1 MRDPYHTLGLPKS
14 ASQDDIKRA
23 YRRLV
28 KELHPDLNPGDSIVE
43 QRFKEVS
50 AAYDLLGDKDKR
62 ARFDRG
68 EIDAN
73 GRQRADG
80 GFHRAY
86 ADAQRR
92 AGRRGPFAG
101 MNAQDIFSD
110 LFGRGGGVKTKGADL
125 SYTLT
130 IGFLEAARGTR
141 HRVTMANG
149 RSLDITVPPGTRN
162 GQTLRLKGQG
172 TPGMGG
178 GPAGDALV
186 QVELEPHP
194 HFRRDGDDIH
204 LEVPVT
210 ISEAVLGAG
219 IEVPTVDGRVTLRVP
234 SSSNTGR
241 VLRLKGKGAARP
253 DGTRGDQYVSLKIVL
268 PDPADPALARFLEGW
283 KPAKSP
289 DLRRHLLD
297 EDADE

>member
-92 AGRRGPFAG
+92 AGRRGPFSG

-194 HFRRDGDDIH
+194 FFRRDGDDIH

-268 PDPADPALARFLEGW
+268 PDPADPALARFLEDW

-297 EDADE
+297 EDPEG

>member
-1 MRDPYHTLGLPKS
+1 MRDPYDTLGLPRS

-28 KELHPDLNPGDSIVE
+28 KELHPDLNPGDAIVE

-73 GRQRADG
+73 GRQRTDNA
-80 GFHRAY
+80 FHRAY

-101 MNAQDIFSD
+101 MNAQDIFTD
-110 LFGRGGGVKTKGADL
+110 LFGRGGVKTKGADL

-141 HRVTMANG
+141 HRVTLADG
-149 RSLDITVPPGTRN
+149 RSLDIAVPPGTQN

-194 HFRRDGDDIH
+194 HFRREGDDIH

-210 ISEAVLGAG
+210 LSEAVLGAA

-241 VLRLKGKGAARP
+241 VLRLKGKGAARS
-253 DGTRGDQYVSLKIVL
+253 DGVRGDQYVTLKIVL
-268 PDPADPALARFLEGW
+268 PDPADPSLARFLEGW
-283 KPAKSP
+283 KPAKAP
-289 DLRRHLLD
+289 DLRRHLMD
-297 EDADE
+297 ED

>member
-1 MRDPYHTLGLPKS
+1 MRDPYNTLGLPRS

-28 KELHPDLNPGDSIVE
+28 KELHPDLNPGDAIVE

-68 EIDAN
+68 EIDAQ
-73 GRQRADG
+73 GRQRSGDA
-80 GFHRAY
+80 FHRAY
-86 ADAQRR
+86 NDAQRR
-92 AGRRGPFAG
+92 SGRRGPFAG
-101 MNAQDIFSD
+101 MNAQDIFTD
-110 LFGRGGGVKTKGADL
+110 LFGRGGVKTKGADL

-141 HRVTMANG
+141 HRVTLADG
-149 RSLDITVPPGTRN
+149 RTLDITVPPGTQN

-172 TPGMGG
+172 TAGMGG

-186 QVELEPHP
+186 QVELAPHP
-194 HFRRDGDDIH
+194 HFRREGDDIH

-210 ISEAVLGAG
+210 VSEAVLGAA

-253 DGTRGDQYVSLKIVL
+253 DGSRGDQYVSLKIVL

-289 DLRRHLLD
+289 DLRRHLMD
-297 EDADE
+297 DDPWD

>member
-1 MRDPYHTLGLPKS
+1 MRDPYKTLGLPRS

-28 KELHPDLNPGDSIVE
+28 KELHPDLNPGDAIVE
-43 QRFKEVS
+43 QQFKEVS

-68 EIDAN
+68 EIDAQ
-73 GRQRADG
+73 GRKRSGDA
-80 GFHRAY
+80 FHRAY

-92 AGRRGPFAG
+92 SGRRGPFAG
-101 MNAQDIFSD
+101 MNAQDIFTD
-110 LFGRGGGVKTKGADL
+110 LFGRGGVKTKGADL

-141 HRVTMANG
+141 HRVTLADG
-149 RSLDITVPPGTRN
+149 RTLDITVPPGTQN

-172 TPGMGG
+172 TAGMGG
-178 GPAGDALV
+178 GPAGEALV

-210 ISEAVLGAG
+210 LSEAVLGAA

-253 DGTRGDQYVSLKIVL
+253 DGSRGDQYVALKIVL
-268 PDPADPALARFLEGW
+268 PDPADAALARFLEGW

-289 DLRRHLLD
+289 DLRRHLMD
-297 EDADE
+297 DDPSD